1 MRQLTRILLAET
13 TSTLD
18 EQVATPGDG
27 GSYGE
32 LMDEIDR
39 VLEQVGSEDRDSS

>member
-1 MRQLTRILLAET
+1 MRQLARILLAEA
-13 TSTLD
+13 TSSPD
-18 EQVATPGDG
+18 EQVAGPGDG

-39 VLEQVGSEDRDSS
+39 VLEQIGSEDRDSS